1 MDFDELVKD
10 IDLAGEFHDRDHAIS
25 AAGAVLS
32 VLGERL
38 AGREPAQLA
47 AELPPELA
55 EALPVEGGGEL
66 FDIDEFDRRV
76 ADREGRGCSPATAHR
91 HAMAVMSVVLGAV
104 TEGERADVTAQL
116 PRDYVDLRP

>member
-25 AAGAVLS
+25 AAGAVL
-32 VLGERL
+32 
-38 AGREPAQLA
+38 
-47 AELPPELA
+47 
-55 EALPVEGGGEL
+55 VEGGGEL

-76 ADREGRGCSPATAHR
+76 A
-91 HAMAVMSVVLGAV
+91 
-104 TEGERADVTAQL
+104 EGERADVTAQL